1 MSNLPPPPPPPPP
14 GRGQQSG
21 PQPPAGGKRP
31 LGAGWPRWTIPV
43 LLAVLVGTLLLN
55 QVWPSD
61 SGDKLSYT
69 QFVTAVEKDEVVK
82 FSLTNGSNS
91 ISGELK
97 DGSKFTTTVRD
108 GFPSDTELALLTEHN
123 VDWTTKEPDSNW
135 LLSWIGLL
143 LPFVL
148 LGRPIHVVIGE

>member
-14 GRGQQSG
+14 GRGQQPG
-21 PQPPAGGKRP
+21 PQPPAGGKGRP

-61 SGDKLSYT
+61 SGEKLSYT
-69 QFVTAVEKDEVVK
+69 EFVTAIENDEVVK
-82 FSLTNGSNS
+82 FTLTNGSNS

-97 DGSKFTTTVRD
+97 D
-108 GFPSDTELALLTEHN
+108 E
-123 VDWTTKEPDSNW
+123 
-135 LLSWIGLL
+135 
-143 LPFVL
+143 
-148 LGRPIHVVIGE
+148 